1 LREEVV
7 TEENLMAA
15 GIQSGLQV
23 FLYYLPNCIF
33 FPPVLWSRQV
43 FGGEMKIYY
52 YRDAE
57 PALEKILNRTIKID
71 PSAATAVTNIVE
83 DVKKHGDKALLKYT
97 RRFSHV
103 TLAPHELIV
112 KQDYCRKCLEQAD
125 RELLKIIK
133 EAADNIRK
141 FHEFQKQESWLREFP
156 DHVKLGQRVTPI
168 DRVGVYV
175 PGGKAFYPSTLLM
188 NVIPAQIAGVKEIVV
203 ATPPELFYKN
213 PLLGA
218 VLAMLN
224 LKEIYLAGGAQGIA
238 ALAFGTETIP
248 RVDKIVGPGNLY
260 VSLAK
265 REVFGYVD
273 IDMIAGPS
281 EVCVLADGHANPE
294 WVALDLLSQA
304 EHRTGYEA
312 AILVTNSETLAE
324 KVGEQ
329 IYYHLRFSSYK
340 EKIEKILDEY
350 GAIIVVDDMMMGAEV
365 VNRIAP
371 EHLEICSKEYD
382 RLLKAIR
389 HAGAIF
395 VGEYSSE
402 PVGDYWAGPNHVLP
416 TGGTARF
423 FSPLGV
429 YDFVKRS
436 SIISYSKAAIMRH
449 ADKIAKFAISEDLHF
464 HGKAVTARVAEIRGM
479 EAAERQMRK

>member
-1 LREEVV
+1 
-7 TEENLMAA
+7 
-15 GIQSGLQV
+15 
-23 FLYYLPNCIF
+23 
-33 FPPVLWSRQV
+33 
-43 FGGEMKIYY
+43 MKIHYY
-52 YRDAE
+52 TSANE
-57 PALEKILNRTIKID
+57 ALEKILNRTIKID
-71 PSAATAVTNIVE
+71 PAAAATVTAIVE
-83 DVKKHGDKALLKYT
+83 DVKKKGDKALLKYT
-97 RRFSHV
+97 KKFSRV
-103 TLAPHELIV
+103 SLEPHELKV
-112 KQDYCRKCLEQAD
+112 KSDYFRKCLDQVD

-133 EAADNIRK
+133 DAMYNIRK
-141 FHEFQKQESWLREFP
+141 YHENQVQPSWIKEFA
-156 DHVKLGQRVTPI
+156 DGVKLGQRITPL

-188 NVIPAQIAGVKEIVV
+188 NIIPAQIAGVREIVV
-203 ATPPELFYKN
+203 ATPPELFYKT

-218 VLAMLN
+218 VLAL
-224 LKEIYLAGGAQGIA
+224 LDVKEVYLAGGAQGIA

-248 RVDKIVGPGNLY
+248 KVDKIVGPGNLY

-329 IYYHLRFSSYK
+329 IYYHLRFSGHK
-340 EKIEKILDEY
+340 EIIEKILDEY
-350 GAIIVVDDMMMGAEV
+350 GAIIVVDDLSQGIEV
-365 VNRIAP
+365 VNKIAP
-371 EHLEICSKEYD
+371 EHLEIYAKNHD
-382 RLLKAIR
+382 TLLKQIR

-395 VGEYSSE
+395 IGEYSSE

-436 SIISYSKAAIMRH
+436 SLVYYTKAAILKN
-449 ADKIAKFAISEDLHF
+449 ADKIAAFAESENLHF

-479 EAAERQMRK
+479 AEAEKRMRNG